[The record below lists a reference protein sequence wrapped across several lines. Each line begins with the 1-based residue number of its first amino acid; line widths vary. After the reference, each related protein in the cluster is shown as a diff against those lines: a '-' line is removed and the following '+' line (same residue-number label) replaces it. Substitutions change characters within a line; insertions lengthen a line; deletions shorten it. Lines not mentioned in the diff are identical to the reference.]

1 MAEEDRTQLKKNYFW
16 NTLGS
21 LMNALSSAL
30 LLLVVTRVLGPYY
43 GGVFSL
49 AFAVGQQYQ
58 VLGAFEMRPFQATDI
73 NEKYPFG
80 VYLGSRIVTCL
91 LMLVAL
97 AIYSIYSN
105 GLSENALMLF
115 LVANL
120 KLFDAA
126 EDVFHGMFQQRG
138 RLDIAG
144 RAFFFRALITFV
156 AFALGCIVTGNMVAA
171 CALSYCCSA
180 VAFFFLN
187 ILPAKAFSSLIPI
200 FSLRQ
205 IGRLLLACAPL
216 FIGVFLLN
224 DLVNVPRYGI
234 DANLG
239 KSDQTLYAVL
249 FMPALVINLLAGF
262 IFKPLLTSLAWIWD
276 QQNVRRFFL
285 TIAKGCGAVFVAT
298 VVVVI
303 LAYPFG
309 LPVLSW
315 LYAIDLSG
323 RMPELMLLLLGGFF
337 NALSV
342 IFYYAL
348 VTMRIQKVVA
358 IGYAI
363 SDVLARFL
371 CTSLIQGHGLLG
383 AVILYDIAMGSLCL
397 LFLVFAAGGFAL
409 KKNSTLQRRA
419 AAEQS
424 NSPEE
429 KCENTTTPR

>member
-1 MAEEDRTQLKKNYFW
+1 MSKEDQNQLKKNYFW

-30 LLLVVTRVLGPYY
+30 LLLVVTRILGPYY

-49 AFAVGQQYQ
+49 AFAVGQQFQ

-80 VYLGSRIVTCL
+80 VYLGSRVITCL
-91 LMLVAL
+91 LMFVAL
-97 AIYSIYSN
+97 GIYSVFSN
-105 GLSENALMLF
+105 GLSEDALLLF

-144 RAFFFRALITFV
+144 RSFFFRALITFL
-156 AFALGCIVTGNMVAA
+156 AFALGCVATNNMIIA

-180 VAFFFLN
+180 AAFFFLN
-187 ILPAKAFSSLIPI
+187 IVPARAFSSLAPI

-234 DANLG
+234 DANLD
-239 KSDQTLYAVL
+239 KADQTLYAVL

-276 QQNVRRFFL
+276 QRNVRRFFL
-285 TIAKGCGAVFVAT
+285 TIAKGCGAVLIATAFVVA
-298 VVVVI
+298 
-303 LAYPFG
+303 LAYPLG

-315 LYAIDLSG
+315 LYAVDLSG

-358 IGYAI
+358 VGYAI
-363 SDVLARFL
+363 SDALARIL
-371 CTSLIQGHGLLG
+371 CNPLIQGQGLLG

-397 LFLVFAAGGFAL
+397 LFFVFAIGGFIH
-409 KKNSTLQRRA
+409 KRNSTLRENETPGQI
-419 AAEQS
+419 
-424 NSPEE
+424 NSTEE
-429 KCENTTTPR
+429 

>member
-1 MAEEDRTQLKKNYFW
+1 MPKEDQNQLKKNYFW

-30 LLLVVTRVLGPYY
+30 LLLVVTRILGPYY
-43 GGVFSL
+43 GGIFSL
-49 AFAVGQQYQ
+49 AFAVGQQFQ

-80 VYLGSRIVTCL
+80 VYLGSRIITCL

-97 AIYSIYSN
+97 GIYSVFSN
-105 GLSENALMLF
+105 GLSEDALLLF

-144 RAFFFRALITFV
+144 RSFFFRALITFL
-156 AFALGCIVTGNMVAA
+156 AFALGCVATNNMIIA

-180 VAFFFLN
+180 AAFFFLN
-187 ILPAKAFSSLIPI
+187 IVPAKAFSSLVPV
-200 FSLRQ
+200 FSFRQ

-234 DANLG
+234 DANLD
-239 KSDQTLYAVL
+239 KADQTLYAVL
-249 FMPALVINLLAGF
+249 FMPALVINLLA
-262 IFKPLLTSLAWIWD
+262 WIWN
-276 QQNVRRFFL
+276 QHNVRRFFL
-285 TIAKGCGAVFVAT
+285 TIAKGCGAVLIATAFVVA
-298 VVVVI
+298 
-303 LAYPFG
+303 LAYPLG

-323 RMPELMLLLLGGFF
+323 RLPELMLLLLGGFF

-358 IGYAI
+358 VGYAI
-363 SDVLARFL
+363 SDALARIL
-371 CTSLIQGHGLLG
+371 CNPLIQGQGLLG

-397 LFLVFAAGGFAL
+397 LFFVFAIGGFIH
-409 KKNSTLQRRA
+409 KRNSTLRENKTPGQI
-419 AAEQS
+419 
-424 NSPEE
+424 NSTEE
-429 KCENTTTPR
+429 